1 MPQKSS
7 KSAAAKNRNNKQN
20 QNSDTGQFTFT
31 TKSDDEYLP
40 SCEYSEDSS
49 DDDFVA
55 EKFQQ
60 LSESK
65 KLIWTKE
72 ADVKGKKPYT
82 GKSRA
87 TYYKKY
93 GPSGKYTKA
102 ASFSQSITHFF
113 PIESKGINELDE
125 ENTMSELNSSEGEND
140 SGHESESNES
150 SEQESD
156 FEVEN
161 DNSLEPKLTELE
173 NILSSNLKKITA
185 YDYLKYKSLQLFFKG
200 CVNEN
205 LTKIE
210 ASLQSAKAVYDKG
223 PYKAQQ
229 VRYWAKCWIKDG
241 CLPKSLQGCHQKIN
255 RS

>member
-113 PIESKGINELDE
+113 PIESKDE

-173 NILSSNLKKITA
+173 NILSRKITPKEYKKFVEQRLFPELGLTETRKTISITTSRIWLKKLG
-185 YDYLKYKSLQLFFKG
+185 LKPQQRKKG
-200 CVNEN
+200 
-205 LTKIE
+205 I
-210 ASLQSAKAVYDKG
+210 YF
-223 PYKAQQ
+223 
-229 VRYWAKCWIKDG
+229 DG
-241 CLPKSLQGCHQKIN
+241 HET
-255 RS
+255 

>member
-173 NILSSNLKKITA
+173 NILSIVHPNAVAVFAFDNSTNHGSMAKDALNVNNMNVYPGGKQALMRPTVYGPNKKPQLMIFPPDHPI
-185 YDYLKYKSLQLFFKG
+185 YQYL
-200 CVNEN
+200 
-205 LTKIE
+205 
-210 ASLQSAKAVYDKG
+210 
-223 PYKAQQ
+223 
-229 VRYWAKCWIKDG
+229 WI
-241 CLPKSLQGCHQKIN
+241 L
-255 RS
+255 

>member
-113 PIESKGINELDE
+113 PIESKGE
-125 ENTMSELNSSEGEND
+125 SSEGEND

-173 NILSSNLKKITA
+173 NILSRKITPKEYKKFVEQRLFPELGLTETRKTISITTSRIWLKKLG
-185 YDYLKYKSLQLFFKG
+185 LKPQQRKKG
-200 CVNEN
+200 
-205 LTKIE
+205 I
-210 ASLQSAKAVYDKG
+210 YF
-223 PYKAQQ
+223 
-229 VRYWAKCWIKDG
+229 DG
-241 CLPKSLQGCHQKIN
+241 HEM
-255 RS
+255 